1 MSGLERY
8 AEQDG
13 GTTLQYLDPLKIAL
27 DPEMPGRK
35 VSAMGSRHWIPLCNH
50 PVGILRVST
59 EHPFLG
65 AE

>member
-8 AEQDG
+8 AGQDG
-13 GTTLQYLDPLKIAL
+13 GAILQYLDPLKIAL
-27 DPEMPGRK
+27 GPGMPGRR
-35 VSAMGSRHWIPLCNH
+35 VSAVGSRHRMPLCSH

-59 EHPFLG
+59 KHPFLG